1 MLESLRSAISTILG
15 KLTGCDATIYKRSN
29 KNMATDN
36 INLNGPSANNYT
48 TTDTT
53 GWTYVPGSTVKI
65 STGAAGGGGSGGS
78 SWYSSNGTSTITVP
92 NTLGAGTFTYSVA
105 PSYSNGIEVD
115 KNADIKIGDQSLK
128 EFMQTVSDRLAILT
142 PDPAKLE
149 KFAALKAAYD
159 HYKMLEALIN
169 EDDDKTQ

>member
-1 MLESLRSAISTILG
+1 MLESLRSAISNISG
-15 KLTGCDATIYKRSN
+15 KLTGCAEIIYKRSN
-29 KNMATDN
+29 KNMATDD
-36 INLNGPSANNYT
+36 INLNGPSTNNYT
-48 TTDTT
+48 TTGNA
-53 GWTYVPGSTVKI
+53 GWTYAPGSTVNI
-65 STGAAGGGGSGGS
+65 PTGAGGGGGGGS
-78 SWYSSNGTSTITVP
+78 SWYVGNGTSTITVP
-92 NTLGAGTFTYSVA
+92 NTLGAGTYTYSVA
-105 PSYSNGIEVD
+105 PSYSNSIEVD

>member
-1 MLESLRSAISTILG
+1 MLESLRSAISNISG
-15 KLTGCDATIYKRSN
+15 KLTGCAEIIYKRSN
-29 KNMATDN
+29 KNMATDD

-65 STGAAGGGGSGGS
+65 STGAGGGGGS
-78 SWYSSNGTSTITVP
+78 SWYVGNSTSTITVP
-92 NTLGAGTFTYSVA
+92 NTLGAGTFTYSIA
-105 PSYSNGIEVD
+105 DNYSNGIAVD

-142 PDPAKLE
+142 PDPAIGR
-149 KFAALKAAYD
+149 A
-159 HYKMLEALIN
+159 HV
-169 EDDDKTQ
+169 

>member
-1 MLESLRSAISTILG
+1 MLESLRSAISNILE
-15 KLTGCDATIYKRSN
+15 KLTGCAATIYKRSN
-29 KNMATDN
+29 KNMATDD
-36 INLNGPSANNYT
+36 INLNGPSTNNYT
-48 TTDTT
+48 TTGTT

-65 STGAAGGGGSGGS
+65 STGAAGGGGS
-78 SWYSSNGTSTITVP
+78 SWYVGNSTST
-92 NTLGAGTFTYSVA
+92 TLGAGTFTYSVA

-149 KFAALKAAYD
+149 KFSALKAAYD

-169 EDDDKTQ
+169 EDDDKTK

>member
-1 MLESLRSAISTILG
+1 MVTYMLESLRSAISNILG

-29 KNMATDN
+29 KNMATDD
-36 INLNGPSANNYT
+36 INLNGPSTNNYT
-48 TTDTT
+48 TT

-65 STGAAGGGGSGGS
+65 STGAGGGGGS
-78 SWYSSNGTSTITVP
+78 SWYVGNGTSTITVP

-105 PSYSNGIEVD
+105 PSYSNGIAVD

-142 PDPAKLE
+142 PDPVKLE

>member
-1 MLESLRSAISTILG
+1 MLESLRSAISNILG

-29 KNMATDN
+29 KNMATDD
-36 INLNGPSANNYT
+36 INLNGPSTNNYT

-53 GWTYVPGSTVKI
+53 GWTYVQGSTVKI
-65 STGAAGGGGSGGS
+65 STGAGGSGGGLP
-78 SWYSSNGTSTITVP
+78 WYVGNSTSTITVP

-142 PDPAKLE
+142 PDPVKLE

>member
-1 MLESLRSAISTILG
+1 MLESLRSAISNISG
-15 KLTGCDATIYKRSN
+15 KLTGCAEIIYKRSN
-29 KNMATDN
+29 KNMATND
-36 INLNGPSANNYT
+36 INLNGPSTNNYT

-65 STGAAGGGGSGGS
+65 STGAGGGGGS
-78 SWYSSNGTSTITVP
+78 SWYVGNGTSTITVP
-92 NTLGAGTFTYSVA
+92 NTLGAGTYTYSVA
-105 PSYSNGIEVD
+105 PSYSNSIEVD